1 MRLFILLILSFS
13 LITSVSAQTMLRGK
27 VVDDKNGS
35 AIPYVNIGLVGK
47 NTGTVSNDNG
57 TFDLRVSER
66 DAEAEIRV
74 SILGYQSQSFTVR
87 QLQAKLEENS
97 VLGLQAQSY
106 NLDEIVVVPKFTK
119 TKRLGNR
126 AVSTPL
132 KDGFAGDKLG
142 REGGIV
148 VELKERFRPAVVTNF
163 STYIVKNTYDEMTFR
178 LNFYTVKNGLPD
190 KPLPRESIIITS
202 KIKKGVLSVDLEE
215 YGIVVED
222 DFAVT
227 LEWIKDFG
235 DYGSLL
241 FAMRLFTGPTCV
253 YRYTSQA
260 GWDAYTGIIGPSPC
274 MNVTIGYK

>member
-1 MRLFILLILSFS
+1 MKHLSLFCLFLISLSGY
-13 LITSVSAQTMLRGK
+13 AQTFLTGTII
-27 VVDDKNGS
+27 DATNGQ

-57 TFDLRVSER
+57 TFDLRVSAR
-66 DAEAEIRV
+66 DENAEIRV
-74 SILGYQSQSFTVR
+74 SILGYQSQSFTVK
-87 QLQAKLEENS
+87 QLEAKLEENAA
-97 VLGLQAQSY
+97 LRLQAQAY

-119 TKRLGNR
+119 MKRFGNR
-126 AVSTPL
+126 AVSTNL
-132 KDGFAGDKLG
+132 NDGFAGDKLG

-148 VELKERFRPAVVTNF
+148 VKLKERYRPAVVTNF
-163 STYIVKNTYDEMTFR
+163 STYIVKNTYDEITFR

-190 KPLPRESIIITS
+190 KPLPRESIIISS
-202 KIKKGVLSVDLEE
+202 KIEKGVLSVDLEE

-235 DYGSLL
+235 EYGSLL

-260 GWDAYTGIIGPSPC
+260 RWDAYTGIISPSPC
-274 MNVTIGYK
+274 MNVTVGYK